1 MNIYI
6 IYNYWEL
13 LLSLMILET
22 QEKNKNNLLII
33 VKNEI
38 KDIIIKK
45 LKGKYN
51 ILEYSFSPNRVLR
64 LFSFYYKIYIILP
77 NNLKYLLNKVERI
90 ISFSDQDAI
99 TRYFIKNKKYIDLY
113 EHGNI
118 NYKTEFNNIEQ
129 KIKKILFRMEKPYGR
144 NEYVKNIYL
153 RGTGIIPEDIK
164 SKVVIIDLEKIWE
177 NINNDGKKNILEIF
191 GLDIKEINDIQDK
204 EMILFTQPFSE
215 DGVLTEREK
224 LDLYKKIIDKYDK
237 NKLIIKNH
245 PREKTNYNNEFS
257 DITIL
262 EKAFPSELLLFMGLK
277 IKKVITVGSTVVS
290 IFSGRSE
297 IDFYGAEVHPKIL
310 KYYGNIDFFIKR
322 NRTIDRE
329 KNE

>member
-6 IYNYWEL
+6 VYNYWEL
-13 LLSLMILET
+13 LLSLMILEA
-22 QEKNKNNLLII
+22 QEKNKNNLLIV

-38 KDIIIKK
+38 KESIIQK
-45 LKGKYN
+45 LKNKYN
-51 ILEYSFSPNRVLR
+51 VLEYSFSPNRILR
-64 LFSFYYKIYIILP
+64 LLSFYYKIHI
-77 NNLKYLLNKVERI
+77 LLNKVEKI

-99 TRYFIKNKKYIDLY
+99 TRYFIKNKKNIDLY

-118 NYKTEFNNIEQ
+118 NYKTEFNGIDQ
-129 KIKKILFRMEKPYGR
+129 KIKRILFRMEKPYGR

-164 SKVVIIDLEKIWE
+164 SKVIIIDLDKIWG
-177 NINNDGKKNILEIF
+177 NITNEGKKAILEVF
-191 GLDIKEINDIQDK
+191 GLDIKEIKDIENK

-224 LDLYKKIIDKYDK
+224 IDLYKKIIDKYDR

-245 PREKTNYNNEFS
+245 PREKTEYNKEFS

-262 EKAFPSELLLFMGLK
+262 EKTFPSELLLFMGLK

-290 IFSGRSE
+290 IFSGKSE
-297 IDFYGAEVHPKIL
+297 IDFYGAEAHPKIL

-322 NRTIDRE
+322 NKTIDKE

>member
-22 QEKNKNNLLII
+22 QEKNKNNLVII

-224 LDLYKKIIDKYDK
+224 LDLYKKIIDKY
-237 NKLIIKNH
+237 
-245 PREKTNYNNEFS
+245 YNNEFS